1 MLRCGSHTID
11 LSRPVVMGV
20 LNVTPDSF
28 SDGGRYRQVDA
39 AVSHGLRMVEEG
51 AAIIDV
57 GGESTRPGADPVDA
71 EEEIRRVVPVIEK
84 LRAQTDAIISVD
96 TSKPQVIRS
105 AAAAGAGL
113 INDVR
118 ALSEEGALEAAVVT
132 QCAVCLMHMQGDP
145 RSMQLAPC
153 YDDVVNE
160 VKAFLEE
167 RVKVCRAAG
176 MAADRIVIDPGFGFG
191 KTLEHNLELLRHLRE
206 LGLAA
211 CGERPPMGS
220 PHAANGRPR
229 MDALGLREAGT
240 AQRNGRA
247 GLRSRDGCLRGID
260 LPIMVGL
267 SRKSIVGRLTGRPS
281 GERVHG
287 SVALAVI
294 AVINGARIVRVHD
307 VGATV
312 DALNTV
318 MAVQG

>member
-1 MLRCGSHTID
+1 
-11 LSRPVVMGV
+11 MGV

-28 SDGGRYRQVDA
+28 SDGGQYRELDA
-39 AVSHGLRMVEEG
+39 AVGHGLRMVEEG

-84 LRAQTDAIISVD
+84 LRGQTDAFVSVD
-96 TSKPQVIRS
+96 TSKPQVMRA

-118 ALSEEGALEAAVVT
+118 ALSEQGALEAAAAT

-145 RSMQLAPC
+145 RSMQLAPH
-153 YDDVVNE
+153 YDDVVND
-160 VKAFLEE
+160 VKAFLEQ
-167 RVKVCRAAG
+167 RVNVCRAAG

-191 KTLEHNLELLRHLRE
+191 KTLEHNLQLLRHLRQ
-206 LGLAA
+206 LGT
-211 CGERPPMGS
+211 E
-220 PHAANGRPR
+220 
-229 MDALGLREAGT
+229 
-240 AQRNGRA
+240 
-247 GLRSRDGCLRGID
+247 

-281 GERVHG
+281 GERIYG
-287 SVALAVI
+287 SVALAVM

-307 VGATV
+307 VRATV
-312 DALNTV
+312 DALKTV
-318 MAVQG
+318 IAVQG